1 MVTKNNKQSA
11 AGLEFEKIMKANFKR
26 INEGNKTGDYK
37 DIIKQGLLR
46 SRSSQLN
53 VLMNSANAVI
63 DLVYLKNDYINKD
76 NGSSI
81 GEKITKIARGN
92 YKALIDYTANKNIF
106 GINRDHGE
114 TVGGLDVVYFGG
126 NEFLELSKIKDENE
140 QRKQF
145 LIKVIVKMN
154 VAFIFSSG
162 NLEGFFSL
170 KKSTGQVRM
179 KKSFVAFMQD
189 SFGILTDKVKGDKK
203 KTRDLNFTNIDADYL
218 KRYSSFINDHSVDL
232 GLMLD
237 NDFIHNIIQKAEKA
251 QEKKSSTGASVQ
263 AKSENEDS
271 PWAGSNSEK
280 SKNDNQEL
288 IKLGK
293 KYQQLN
299 TLQCPECK
307 STALKSDNKIL
318 ICGNKVTKK
327 NSEGRELKKKISCD
341 TTMIKINK

>member
-1 MVTKNNKQSA
+1 
-11 AGLEFEKIMKANFKR
+11 
-26 INEGNKTGDYK
+26 
-37 DIIKQGLLR
+37 
-46 SRSSQLN
+46 
-53 VLMNSANAVI
+53 
-63 DLVYLKNDYINKD
+63 
-76 NGSSI
+76 
-81 GEKITKIARGN
+81 
-92 YKALIDYTANKNIF
+92 
-106 GINRDHGE
+106 
-114 TVGGLDVVYFGG
+114 
-126 NEFLELSKIKDENE
+126 
-140 QRKQF
+140 
-145 LIKVIVKMN
+145 MN

-271 PWAGSNSEK
+271 PGAGSNSEK